1 MRSPIRFC
9 DLVCHFCSVLGFS
22 LFQAFSMANFIH
34 FHSQCA
40 TAAEAR
46 TLDLLLRLCIGHIL
60 ASETQQPQHQSQRTS
75 ALPSTA
81 ALASHALPIMTAT
94 DVFDA
99 LPALASTLVGW
110 LLEYPIIYCLL
121 SPHEVAEW
129 GTLLFENETPA
140 AASVSAQTCA
150 AKSVGDFHGID
161 FADCSQWWSRRGD
174 PRVAALVAQTLA
186 RGGDRR
192 HALSGSTA
200 WLFEV
205 YAQAS
210 GGMEGGYKGGISI
223 AMSANQKD
231 EDSDVRGDDDDDDDA
246 FASSMLRSRKPTKA
260 ATKTHKSSKA
270 GQSLP
275 SSLHAK
281 RETDSEFCYS
291 FSLPSA
297 QCAAA
302 YRRIAGSDIK
312 DGNYDDKPNAVS
324 EDEALA
330 RLLARYRASLAAS
343 ASAHATALCINVRAT
358 RTLLEHV
365 AL

>member
-1 MRSPIRFC
+1 
-9 DLVCHFCSVLGFS
+9 
-22 LFQAFSMANFIH
+22 
-34 FHSQCA
+34 
-40 TAAEAR
+40 
-46 TLDLLLRLCIGHIL
+46 LRLCIGHIL
-60 ASETQQPQHQSQRTS
+60 ASETEQPQHQPHRTS
-75 ALPSTA
+75 ALPSAA
-81 ALASHALPIMTAT
+81 ALSSHALPIVMTVA

-121 SPHEVAEW
+121 SPHEVAAW
-129 GTLLFENETPA
+129 GALLFENETPA
-140 AASVSAQTCA
+140 AASISAQTCTA
-150 AKSVGDFHGID
+150 QSASDIHD
-161 FADCSQWWSRRGD
+161 MDLADCSQWWSRRGD
-174 PRVAALVAQTLA
+174 PHVAALVAQTLA

-192 HALSGSTA
+192 HALSGTTA

-205 YAQAS
+205 YARAS
-210 GGMEGGYKGGISI
+210 GGMEDGNKGRISI
-223 AMSANQKD
+223 ATSANQKD
-231 EDSDVRGDDDDDDDA
+231 DDGGDARGDDDDDDDDDDV

-260 ATKTHKSSKA
+260 AMKTPKSSKP
-270 GQSLP
+270 GKSLP
-275 SSLHAK
+275 ASQHAK
-281 RETDSEFCYS
+281 RETDSEFCFS

-302 YRRIAGSDIK
+302 CRCIAGSDIK
-312 DGNYDDKPNAVS
+312 GGNDGDASNEVS

-343 ASAHATALCINVRAT
+343 ASAHATALCINVCAT